1 MCYIINSFCLS
12 KKKKHDKYLILQ
24 SQYFRHINV
33 CTWAMAVIFFYIL
46 IHYNIIRRCA
56 LEYFQLINI
65 PFINKKYAL
74 IVLFFFLIHKYTTK
88 IFFDINADIL

>member
-1 MCYIINSFCLS
+1 MYIPILMCYIINSFCLS
-12 KKKKHDKYLILQ
+12 QKIHDKYLILQ

-33 CTWAMAVIFFYIL
+33 CTWAMTVIFFYIL
-46 IHYNIIRRCA
+46 IHYNIIDA

-74 IVLFFFLIHKYTTK
+74 IVLFIYFFNK
-88 IFFDINADIL
+88 